1 MSMKEY
7 SKEQLEKKIKNQRKV
22 IIILSI
28 YLILSIIIQLY
39 NALT

>member
-7 SKEQLEKKIKNQRKV
+7 SKEQLGKKIKNQRKV